1 MIFKTL
7 EVENFGLYA
16 GRQCLNLQT
25 ERGRPIVLVG
35 GTNGAGKTTI
45 LEAFT
50 LCIHGR
56 RALGPRVA
64 LEHYE
69 AHIRS
74 RLHASPTE
82 DVAAE
87 AEVALLFQH
96 VHVGRSCEYLV
107 SRRWRRLPSG
117 RIRETLSITGDDE
130 DLADLSEAARQ
141 DFLDSLLPPALAG
154 FFLFDGEQ
162 IQALADDENGEQL
175 ADAVKR
181 LLGLDLIDQLQADL
195 RRFAGQHATSK
206 QGRADA
212 RRLEVAAQ
220 AVETARTRVERLA
233 DKRADLQARLDQLS
247 GRAERIRERFA
258 REGGALAAERA
269 SVERAARKAAAEVAT
284 TEEELRG
291 LVAGVFPFAISQR
304 IAASVQHRLALEQ
317 VGEENEI
324 VARRLAAASGKLK
337 RRLRST
343 TDTPVIELIC
353 ELLGLTA
360 ETPAPRLHDVSAA
373 ERAVLLDQL
382 HNVQNGVSSQAVRL
396 AKRLRTAEGRREATE
411 RQLQRAPD
419 DEALAPLLSELQ
431 EAERTLGTLTAEI
444 TRLDEERRA
453 ADHELKVAERELG
466 RADTASRTEKQ
477 SAQSAELAL
486 RTIALLEEYGEI
498 AESRR
503 LDQVAHEATLYF
515 NRLSRKGELLSK
527 IVIDPD
533 TFRVTVVRWDGAE
546 LPKQRLSAGEKQL
559 FAIAMLWALARA
571 SKRPLPVVVD
581 TPLAR
586 LDQEHRRRLLRE
598 YLPHVSRQVV
608 VLSTDT
614 EVDLAAA
621 AEIEPATARQIF
633 LRHDTK
639 SASTTVEEGYFSP
652 PGEALAHA
660 R

>member
-50 LCIHGR
+50 LCMHGR
-56 RALGPRVA
+56 RALGSRVA
-64 LEHYE
+64 LERYE

-74 RLHASPTE
+74 RFHASPTE
-82 DVAAE
+82 DVASE

-96 VHVGRSCEYLV
+96 VHGGRASDYQAT
-107 SRRWRRLPSG
+107 RRWRRLSSG
-117 RIRETLSITGDDE
+117 RIRETLTISADGEELD
-130 DLADLSEAARQ
+130 DLSEAARQ

-154 FFLFDGEQ
+154 FFLFDGEE

-181 LLGLDLIDQLQADL
+181 LLGLDLIGQLQTDL
-195 RRFAGQHATSK
+195 RRLAGQSTTDKGRAHARGLKDATSTVE
-206 QGRADA
+206 AA
-212 RRLEVAAQ
+212 RSRV
-220 AVETARTRVERLA
+220 VELA
-233 DKRADLQARLDQLS
+233 DQRADLQALIDQLG

-258 REGGALAAERA
+258 REGGTLAAERA
-269 SVERAARKAAAEVAT
+269 SVERAARKAAAEVAAA
-284 TEEELRG
+284 EEELRG
-291 LVAGVFPFAISQR
+291 LVAGMLPFAISQR
-304 IAASVQHRLALEQ
+304 IAASVECRLAVEQ
-317 VGEENEI
+317 LGEESDV
-324 VARRLAAASGKLK
+324 VARRIATASSKLK
-337 RRLRST
+337 RRLTST
-343 TDTPVIELIC
+343 TDTPVIESLH
-353 ELLGLTA
+353 ELLDVTT
-360 ETPAPRLHDVSAA
+360 ETTLPRLHDVSAA

-382 HNVQNGVSSQAVRL
+382 RSVQSGVSSEAGRL
-396 AKRLRTAEGRREATE
+396 AKRLRKAQARRETAERK
-411 RQLQRAPD
+411 LQRAPD
-419 DEALAPLLSELQ
+419 DEALAPLLGELRA
-431 EAERTLGTLTAEI
+431 AERDLGTLTAEI
-444 TRLDEERRA
+444 TRLDEERRS
-453 ADHELKVAERELG
+453 ADHDLKVAERELT
-466 RADTASRTEKQ
+466 RAEEAAAKENQ
-477 SAQSAELAL
+477 GMQSAELAL
-486 RTIALLEEYGEI
+486 RTVALLGEYGEI
-498 AESRR
+498 VEDRR
-503 LDQVAHEATLYF
+503 LEQVAHEATLYF

-559 FAIAMLWALARA
+559 FAIAILWALAKA
-571 SKRPLPVVVD
+571 SRRPLPVVVD

-586 LDQEHRRRLLRE
+586 LDHEHRRRLLRE

-621 AEIEPATARQIF
+621 AEIEPVTARQVF
-633 LRHDTK
+633 LRHDPTT
-639 SASTTVEEGYFSP
+639 ASTTIEEGYFSP
-652 PGEALAHA
+652 SEEALAHA